1 MRVCRRLRIN
11 CKRRRH
17 KFGRDRAPARGITL
31 SNDLPTFNLKAVV
44 RETGLK
50 PDTIRAWER
59 RYGVPKPRRTSGGHR
74 LYSQR
79 DIDLLKW
86 MNARQHEGMSISRI
100 VDMWKGLESEGKDPL
115 QVTSH
120 SMMVQNVQ
128 LSEVGELAKARQEW
142 VQACLNFDAPR
153 ADQMLAQAFALFPLE
168 SVVLEVL
175 LRGLADIGEG
185 WYRGD
190 VAVQQEHF
198 ASSLATRRLQT
209 MIAAGPA
216 PTRLE
221 RIVVAGPSDEQ
232 HTISLLVIS
241 LFLRRQ
247 GWEVIDLGANVPLD
261 RLEQMLTSIRPM
273 LVIASAQ
280 HLPTAYTLQT
290 MAASVTKLHI
300 PLAFGGRVFN
310 QQPALRRH
318 IAGHFLGESLLDIP
332 RAVQEILHA
341 PWPLPEVVEAS
352 REYLAALEHYRERL
366 PLLEA
371 ELMAAFDPK
380 QREMVRKAGANG
392 YFAQYLM
399 AALGLGDMDLLD
411 ADLNWIHGLL
421 AIHHLPDTVL
431 RGYLEA
437 YRQAVQQH
445 LDRRAQMIVEWFDQA
460 LESFN
465 GSDIH

>member
-1 MRVCRRLRIN
+1 M
-11 CKRRRH
+11 
-17 KFGRDRAPARGITL
+17 TL
-31 SNDLPTFNLKAVV
+31 SNDVPTFNLKAVV

-86 MNARQHEGMSISRI
+86 MSARQHEGMSISRI

-120 SMMVQNVQ
+120 SMMVQNVT

-175 LRGLADIGEG
+175 LRGLAEIGEG

-198 ASSLATRRLQT
+198 ASTLATRRLQT

-232 HTISLLVIS
+232 HTISLLAIS

-261 RLEQMLTSIRPM
+261 RLEQMLTSIRPQ

-280 HLPTAYTLQT
+280 HLPTAYTLQN
-290 MAASVTKLHI
+290 MAASVTRLRI
-300 PLAFGGRVFN
+300 PFGFGGRVFN
-310 QQPALRRH
+310 QQPELRRH
-318 IAGHFLGESLLDIP
+318 ITGHFLGESLLDIP

-341 PWPLPEVVEAS
+341 PWPLPEVVETS
-352 REYLAALEHYRERL
+352 REYLAVLEQYRERL

-392 YFAQYLM
+392 FFAQYLM

-421 AIHHLPDTVL
+421 VIHHLPDSVL

-460 LESFN
+460 LEGFN
-465 GSDIH
+465 GSDLH

>member
-1 MRVCRRLRIN
+1 M
-11 CKRRRH
+11 
-17 KFGRDRAPARGITL
+17 

-100 VDMWKGLESEGKDPL
+100 VDMWKSLEGEGKDPL

-168 SVVLEVL
+168 SVVLEML
-175 LRGLADIGEG
+175 LRGLAEIGEG
-185 WYRGD
+185 WYRGN

-198 ASSLATRRLQT
+198 ASLLATRRLQT

-261 RLEQMLTSIRPM
+261 RLEPMLTSIRPM

-280 HLPTAYTLQT
+280 HLPAAYTLQT

-341 PWPLPEVVEAS
+341 PWPLLETVETS

-399 AALGLGDMDLLD
+399 AALGLGDIDLLD

-437 YRQAVQQH
+437 YRSATQKH

-460 LESFN
+460 LEEY
-465 GSDIH
+465 GEPPTI